1 MDSTCPTLLMLLSN
15 RRLLLCLPSWCPW
28 GGLHRADRDPLQ
40 NDYTARKSGLCG
52 GRLKT
57 QAGKGHILSAG
68 GEIWCIQN
76 VNDCFIFPRVFLF
89 LGRRKAWQHWK
100 PITALKSNNY
110 GLITEMEHCF
120 KSALFH
126 VILRQASSAQS
137 SNSLLFSFLCRVTV
151 TKALSS
157 SLLIVI
163 IIHRPIIHLN
173 DTEVRSDMTTCK
185 WITWSWRNTTSVP
198 KTWFVFRCM

>member
-110 GLITEMEHCF
+110 GLITEMEHF
-120 KSALFH
+120 PVLFPANCH
-126 VILRQASSAQS
+126 NNSSSNNPPKWHRSAQRHDNMQVDHLELEKHHFS
-137 SNSLLFSFLCRVTV
+137 PEDLICIQMHVNPASLEEAGEKPL
-151 TKALSS
+151 
-157 SLLIVI
+157 
-163 IIHRPIIHLN
+163 
-173 DTEVRSDMTTCK
+173 
-185 WITWSWRNTTSVP
+185 
-198 KTWFVFRCM
+198 